1 MHRSLEC
8 NNLPPPPTTPPPP
21 PPPLAEATNSSKE
34 ENYLVLSES
43 QLNVLSLNL
52 SEIADKV
59 SPTKYDPVI
68 EIDEETLEVFIG
80 ENVEDPSE
88 TFVSSSEQS
97 MRFKTPYSRQ
107 RRDSKSYVS
116 KQKSFTRRR
125 SGSGRH
131 GSYQEL
137 NNSGEISHDVN
148 NVLNFSAANFE
159 AFKLDSESDSGYSSS
174 MSTSVSLGEE
184 IDAAKKLSTSTDI
197 DADELT
203 FVGDDRGGKSS
214 ASNLVMSEYTSG
226 SLEHQNTG
234 NVEGQLDSLIN
245 GVSSEIGNL
254 DLTKQVREETVVYRE
269 EPNLSN
275 GLEEPSTSF
284 ILSHNENATPTFHEQ
299 ENGVEKSS
307 FNLQKDPL
315 DGSALP
321 GRTKTGKRPMLQ
333 RRRTTAMSFR
343 PPKQVTVQEGES
355 GIVEMDEA
363 GFLQLL
369 TDFKSLKTQ
378 LLKLKRE
385 LQEVRSSKKF

>member
-8 NNLPPPPTTPPPP
+8 DILLPPPPTTPPPP
-21 PPPLAEATNSSKE
+21 PPPLAEATNRKE

-43 QLNVLSLNL
+43 HLNLLSLNL

-68 EIDEETLEVFIG
+68 EIDKETLEVFIG
-80 ENVEDPSE
+80 ENVENSSE
-88 TFVSSSEQS
+88 TFVSNSEQS

-107 RRDSKSYVS
+107 RRDSKTYVS
-116 KQKSFTRRR
+116 KQKSFTRKR
-125 SGSGRH
+125 SGSGRYD
-131 GSYQEL
+131 SYQEL
-137 NNSGEISHDVN
+137 NNRGDNSHEVN
-148 NVLNFSAANFE
+148 NVLNFSAGNFE

-174 MSTSVSLGEE
+174 ISTSVSLGEE
-184 IDAAKKLSTSTDI
+184 IDAAKKLNTSTDI
-197 DADELT
+197 DADDLT
-203 FVGDDRGGKSS
+203 FVRDDRGGKS
-214 ASNLVMSEYTSG
+214 NLVLSEFTSG

-245 GVSSEIGNL
+245 GVSSEIGSLHLN
-254 DLTKQVREETVVYRE
+254 KQVREETVVYRE

-321 GRTKTGKRPMLQ
+321 SRAKTGKRPKLQ

-385 LQEVRSSKKF
+385 LQEVRSSKTF

>member
-8 NNLPPPPTTPPPP
+8 NSLPPPPTTPPPP

-80 ENVEDPSE
+80 ENIENSSE

-137 NNSGEISHDVN
+137 NNSGDVSHDVN
-148 NVLNFSAANFE
+148 NVLNFSAGNFE

-197 DADELT
+197 DADDLT

-234 NVEGQLDSLIN
+234 NVEGQVDSLIN

-269 EPNLSN
+269 GPNLSN

-284 ILSHNENATPTFHEQ
+284 ILSHNENVTPTFHEQ

-307 FNLQKDPL
+307 FDFQKDPL
-315 DGSALP
+315 DGSAP
-321 GRTKTGKRPMLQ
+321 PSRTKTGKRPMLQ

-385 LQEVRSSKKF
+385 LQEVRSSKKI

>member
-8 NNLPPPPTTPPPP
+8 NSLPPPPTTPPPP

-52 SEIADKV
+52 SEIANKV

-80 ENVEDPSE
+80 ENIENSSE

-137 NNSGEISHDVN
+137 NNSGNISHDVN
-148 NVLNFSAANFE
+148 NVLNFSAGNFE

-197 DADELT
+197 DADDLT

-214 ASNLVMSEYTSG
+214 ASTLVMSESTSG
-226 SLEHQNTG
+226 SLDHQNTG

-269 EPNLSN
+269 EP
-275 GLEEPSTSF
+275 STSF
-284 ILSHNENATPTFHEQ
+284 ILSHNENVTPTFHEQ
-299 ENGVEKSS
+299 ENGLEKSS
-307 FNLQKDPL
+307 FNFQKDPL
-315 DGSALP
+315 DGSALQS
-321 GRTKTGKRPMLQ
+321 RTKTGKRPMLQ

-355 GIVEMDEA
+355 SIVEMDEA

-385 LQEVRSSKKF
+385 LQEVRSSKKI